1 MQKKKSS
8 MIFRKERYYFKL
20 FMIKMCIIDNCEV
33 IERTKLKLTK
43 KRSIKLTVRTFF
55 GFDG

>member
-1 MQKKKSS
+1 

-20 FMIKMCIIDNCEV
+20 LMIKMCIINNCEG
-33 IERTKLKLTK
+33 IERAKLKLTK